1 MRAGK
6 LDRTIVI
13 ERSEETI
20 DAYGTPASVWSLV
33 AILRA
38 EIVQASTEEF
48 IRNGAVDETAMVF
61 RTRWLAGVTTADRIT
76 SEGVIFDVKE
86 TKELGRRRGLEI
98 RCVRSA

>member
-6 LDRTIVI
+6 LDRTIII

-20 DAYGTPASVWSLV
+20 DDYGTPASMWLLV

-38 EIVQASTEEF
+38 EIMQAGTEEF
-48 IRNGAVDETAMVF
+48 IRNGAVEETVTVF
-61 RTRWLAGVTTADRIT
+61 RTRWLAGVTGADRVT

-86 TKELGRRRGLEI
+86 AKEIGRRRGLEI